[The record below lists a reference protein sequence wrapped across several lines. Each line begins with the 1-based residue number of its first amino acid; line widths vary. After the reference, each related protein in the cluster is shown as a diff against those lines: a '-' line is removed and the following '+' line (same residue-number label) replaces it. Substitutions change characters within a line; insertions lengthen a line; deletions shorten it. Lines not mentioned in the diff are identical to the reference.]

1 MRDLTLQ
8 WCYEAGFAPHIV
20 QEAPDTQ
27 LVSALVAAEM
37 GITIT
42 YDSVM
47 AHIHDPHLVA
57 VPLAIEHDP
66 IVVYLA
72 HRAGEPAPAL
82 REVLAAAAAAV
93 PTPVAPTPTT
103 VAHAAASASTS
114 VSTSITTTSEET
126 L

>member
-82 REVLAAAAAAV
+82 RQVLAAAAAAV

-103 VAHAAASASTS
+103 VVHAAASASTS